1 MSIGHASSLSRSQAR
16 RRLSLDLSANCRHVL
31 VSIGAYFCP
40 VFDNRIETGLQVRL
54 WNAKETS
61 MSATFVPEGAS
72 ARDRALAAIEEAIG
86 LIGQADQES
95 DQTDELAAKRNEGDR
110 SESRTPKL
118 PQKLPAPRGG
128 RRKLFGLLALGCVG
142 IGALAWR
149 SNGGE
154 ITQEPISTS
163 SVQTKSRAGQTPPLS
178 PSSDLVTVKDAM
190 PPEAQTT
197 SQSTPTAPAA
207 APVATELTLQVE
219 DIARE
224 LSNVAQGIDRLKA
237 EQSPIAHEMAERLK
251 ETDAVA
257 RHNVELTE
265 DIKATQSQLT
275 RAIDNLTDQLKSTQ
289 VLVAA
294 IAEQLKQTQEQVA
307 HLVSSEQRQR
317 PRIVAPP
324 PPTVAGLTRRPA
336 PKPPAPAGPK
346 TQSRMNEQPK
356 Q

>member
-1 MSIGHASSLSRSQAR
+1 
-16 RRLSLDLSANCRHVL
+16 
-31 VSIGAYFCP
+31 
-40 VFDNRIETGLQVRL
+40 
-54 WNAKETS
+54 

-86 LIGQADQES
+86 LVGQADQKF
-95 DQTDELAAKRNEGDR
+95 DQTDEPAGKRNEGDR

-118 PQKLPAPRGG
+118 PQKLPAPRRM
-128 RRKLFGLLALGCVG
+128 RRRLFGLLALGCVG

-149 SNGGE
+149 SNGDE

-163 SVQTKSRAGQTPPLS
+163 SVQTKNRAGQTPPLS
-178 PSSDLVTVKDAM
+178 PSSDFVAATDATL
-190 PPEAQTT
+190 PEAQTT
-197 SQSTPTAPAA
+197 SQSVPTEPAA
-207 APVATELTLQVE
+207 APVATELTHQVQ

-224 LSNVAQGIDRLKA
+224 LSIVEQGIDRLKA

-251 ETDAVA
+251 GTDAVA
-257 RHNVELTE
+257 RHNAELAE
-265 DIKATQSQLT
+265 DIKATQSQLI

-294 IAEQLKQTQEQVA
+294 IAEQLKETQEQVA
-307 HLVSSEQRQR
+307 HLASSEQRQR
-317 PRIVAPP
+317 PRIVAPR

-336 PKPPAPAGPK
+336 PKPPAPAGPP
-346 TQSRMNEQPK
+346 TQSQANGQPK